1 MENSKLARA
10 NNELRITELVP
21 VSGDYESPISNLQ
34 SPISNSAL
42 RHRITFATRR
52 TLAYVSVLELGRIWE
67 RSLRRAGV
75 PLKYSQGYNPR
86 PKLNFA
92 APLPVGCG
100 SDADL
105 MDILLAESRT
115 SADILSAL
123 ADNTPDDLTV
133 LDVIAVPEG
142 EPALSEQLIAAEYRV
157 WLRDAARNDVQ
168 SAVDAF
174 LASEA
179 MPMAKRGRKYRGKT
193 YDLRPL
199 IEDLRVEDAPTPW
212 IGLWMRVH
220 ACPGATGRPDE
231 VLKALNL
238 IDAPRRCTRSRLILS
253 L

>member
-1 MENSKLARA
+1 MPDGECEMTNQQISEPVLSNSEGSA
-10 NNELRITELVP
+10 N
-21 VSGDYESPISNLQ
+21 YESPIAND
-34 SPISNSAL
+34 AV

-105 MDILLAESRT
+105 MDILLAEPKMPS
-115 SADILSAL
+115 DILAAL
-123 ADNTPDDLTV
+123 AHNTPDDLTV
-133 LDVIAVPEG
+133 LDVSAVPED

-157 WLRDAARNDVQ
+157 WLRDTSTAAVA
-168 SAVDAF
+168 SAVEEFLNSDAVA
-174 LASEA
+174 LE
-179 MPMAKRGRKYRGKT
+179 KRGRKYRGKT

-199 IEDLRVEDAPTPW
+199 VETLHVEEAPSPW

-220 ACPGATGRPDE
+220 ARPGDTGRPDE
-231 VLKALNL
+231 VLKALDL
-238 IDAPRRCTRSRLILS
+238 VDVPRRCTRLRLILA